1 VRDEIDHREIEA
13 TGRNGKRMPAH
24 LWNKDGL
31 PNQWG
36 ERNTNWKGGR
46 RYPKSGY
53 IEVAAPFGHPKIG
66 KHKYMMEHRLV
77 MEAHLGRYLESWE
90 VVHHRNGIK
99 NDNRIENLEL
109 VTKKTHLGKV
119 ICPHCH
125 QEFNIR

>member
-1 VRDEIDHREIEA
+1 
-13 TGRNGKRMPAH
+13 MPAH